1 MSLKI
6 LLKVWFNL
14 KNSIVKEDLK
24 KLLYKYKQKNI
35 KKSRIDCRNQ
45 TQTFSFVKNF
55 ICVFVSFGGIEIM
68 TTTLKHHWWRPH
80 RESRWVCTLHTAH
93 DSSLSGLQTGLHAGY
108 SQTLY
113 ISGFWDWQLP
123 VLHLWPRCRGH
134 TKKNLHLT
142 QSPTNETGY
151 FTLRKQPIR
160 TVSGYGDG
168 SDRAEHLWWVLQ
180 ASSRK
185 PLYCWRRAHQWRMS
199 QIPPASIGLYYI
211 RIIILKCTLMLKKSL
226 LQNFKAT
233 IKYSIVMAQLN
244 GLAWEN
250 WGL

>member
-1 MSLKI
+1 MTGACQDFRLGSMLGTPKLFTLLGAGIGNSLFFIYVPDAGDIAQRTYI
-6 LLKVWFNL
+6 LPNHP
-14 KNSIVKEDLK
+14 
-24 KLLYKYKQKNI
+24 QG
-35 KKSRIDCRNQ
+35 
-45 TQTFSFVKNF
+45 T
-55 ICVFVSFGGIEIM
+55 
-68 TTTLKHHWWRPH
+68 
-80 RESRWVCTLHTAH
+80 
-93 DSSLSGLQTGLHAGY
+93 
-108 SQTLY
+108 
-113 ISGFWDWQLP
+113 
-123 VLHLWPRCRGH
+123 
-134 TKKNLHLT
+134 
-142 QSPTNETGY
+142 ETGY

-160 TVSGYGDG
+160 TVSGYGEG
-168 SDRAEHLWWVLQ
+168 NDRAEYLSSVLQ

-199 QIPPASIGLYYI
+199 PIPPASIGLYYI